1 MSKKQKKVQHNA
13 QNIDLRF
20 GDIAKRRLTTGQP
33 LRQVWHGV
41 LEECFIN
48 GAKYREKVSRRE
60 IKFQSLKNPLRIPE
74 KIDIIRIKDRRLAI
88 LNGNKEV
95 EHMSNALLRLRE
107 SSHNFSS
114 TEKEIARI
122 ILDNPQLVV
131 DLSVHALAKHTFSS
145 ASTIVR
151 LCNHIGYSGYKE
163 FRWAVTYE
171 LAQRE
176 QNRKIEQKEID
187 RSDSLEE
194 IIEKITYLNIIS
206 LEETSSLMDVDML
219 RQCVELIKKARVV
232 YLFGMGASLVAA
244 KDAYLKFLRLNKLCV
259 INEDWHSQLV
269 QARNAT
275 AEDVAIVISYSGATV
290 EAIECMKALREKKTP
305 IIAITRFGQSADSDL
320 ADYKLYTAA
329 NESVFR
335 SGAMSSRLSQL
346 NIIDILY
353 TALAND
359 SYEETLDQLS
369 RTHIHKPGNS
379 IG

>member
-1 MSKKQKKVQHNA
+1 M
-13 QNIDLRF
+13 
-20 GDIAKRRLTTGQP
+20 
-33 LRQVWHGV
+33 
-41 LEECFIN
+41 
-48 GAKYREKVSRRE
+48 
-60 IKFQSLKNPLRIPE
+60 
-74 KIDIIRIKDRRLAI
+74 
-88 LNGNKEV
+88 
-95 EHMSNALLRLRE
+95 RE

-114 TEKEIARI
+114 TEKEIATI
-122 ILDNPQLVV
+122 ILDNPQLVG

-176 QNRKIEQKEID
+176 ETRKIEQKEIA

-206 LEETSSLMDVDML
+206 LEETSSLMDVKLL
-219 RQCVELIKKARVV
+219 RQCVEIIKKAGVV

-275 AEDVAIVISYSGATV
+275 ENDVAIVISYSGATV
-290 EAIECMKALREKKTP
+290 EAIECMKALKENRTP
-305 IIAITRFGQSADSDL
+305 TIAITRFVQSPVSER

-353 TALAND
+353 TAMAND
-359 SYEETLDQLS
+359 SYEQTLEQLS
-369 RTHIHKPGNS
+369 RPHLHPPGS
-379 IG
+379 TIG

>member
-1 MSKKQKKVQHNA
+1 
-13 QNIDLRF
+13 
-20 GDIAKRRLTTGQP
+20 
-33 LRQVWHGV
+33 
-41 LEECFIN
+41 
-48 GAKYREKVSRRE
+48 
-60 IKFQSLKNPLRIPE
+60 
-74 KIDIIRIKDRRLAI
+74 
-88 LNGNKEV
+88 
-95 EHMSNALLRLRE
+95 MSNALLRLRE

-131 DLSVHALAKHTFSS
+131 ELSVHALAKHTFSS

-176 QNRKIEQKEID
+176 QTRKIEQKEIA
-187 RSDSLEE
+187 RSD
-194 IIEKITYLNIIS
+194 S
-206 LEETSSLMDVDML
+206 LEETSSLMDVNIL
-219 RQCVELIKKARVV
+219 RQCVDQIKKARVV

-275 AEDVAIVISYSGATV
+275 ANDVAIVISYSGATV
-290 EAIECMKALREKKTP
+290 EVIECMKALRENKTP
-305 IIAITRFGQSADSDL
+305 IIAITRFVQSPVSEL

-329 NESVFR
+329 NESVCR

-346 NIIDILY
+346 NVIDILY

-359 SYEETLDQLS
+359 SYEETLEQLS
-369 RTHIHKPGNS
+369 KTHIHKPGNP